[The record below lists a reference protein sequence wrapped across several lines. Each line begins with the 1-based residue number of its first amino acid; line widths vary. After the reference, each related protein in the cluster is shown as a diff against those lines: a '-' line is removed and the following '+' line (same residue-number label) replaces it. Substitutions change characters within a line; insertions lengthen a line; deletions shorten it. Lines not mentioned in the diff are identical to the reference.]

1 MKVNY
6 NNNPR
11 DSRTYDTERL
21 RDEYLTET
29 MFKEDD
35 IVSVYSHIDRI
46 VILGV
51 LPKNEDL
58 ELDRFI
64 NSKDFGVDFF
74 LQRREFGLINL
85 GGKAQIKTKSE
96 SYDLDYLD
104 GLYLGMSTENVE
116 FCSLDINNPALL
128 YCISAPAH
136 HKYPS
141 RIIKQSEANYIVLGV
156 QVHSNERIIRQY
168 LHPEVLPTCQLS
180 MGVTCL
186 KEGSVWNT
194 MPPHTHERRMEAYFY
209 FDVKPQQVVFHM
221 MGEPE
226 ETRHVV
232 MRNHQMI
239 LSPSWSIHSGCG
251 TQNYSFI
258 WGMLGE
264 NQTFDDMDFVDMN
277 TIK

>member
-11 DSRTYDTERL
+11 DSRAYDTERL

-58 ELDRFI
+58 ELDKFI
-64 NSKDFGVDFF
+64 NNKDFGVDFF

-85 GGKAQIKTKSE
+85 GGKAQVKTKSE
-96 SYDLDYLD
+96 SYNLDYLD

-136 HKYPS
+136 HQYPS
-141 RIIKQSEANYIVLGV
+141 RVIKQSEANYIDLGV

-168 LHPEVLPTCQLS
+168 LHPDVLPTCQLS